1 MSLMAPDEA
10 RRRILAAAT
19 RVTGSEGVPL
29 SQAHGRTLASDLVAL
44 RTQPPFAAS
53 AMDGYA
59 VRAGDLAI
67 GYPLRVIGE
76 AAAGHPFSGTLGDG
90 EAVRIDVVWR
100 NRSVEQNRF
109 NTTVPLILERGP
121 RKPGTHCRASSGSA
135 AIGATSARA
144 IRTSIAD
151 SVAGMGN

>member
-19 RVTGSEGVPL
+19 RVTGSEAVPL
-29 SQAHGRTLASDLVAL
+29 SQARGRTLASDLVAL
-44 RTQPPFAAS
+44 RTHPPFAAS

-59 VRAGDLAI
+59 VRAGDLSI

-90 EAVRIDVVWR
+90 EAVRI
-100 NRSVEQNRF
+100 
-109 NTTVPLILERGP
+109 
-121 RKPGTHCRASSGSA
+121 SSSSSA
-135 AIGATSARA
+135 DA
-144 IRTSIAD
+144 IRNSTASGKC
-151 SVAGMGN
+151 VR